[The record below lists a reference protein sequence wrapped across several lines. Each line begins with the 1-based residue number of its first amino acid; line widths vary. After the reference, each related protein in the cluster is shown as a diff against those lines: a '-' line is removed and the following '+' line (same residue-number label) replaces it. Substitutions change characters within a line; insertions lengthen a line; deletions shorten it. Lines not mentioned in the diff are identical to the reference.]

1 MHLPFACQV
10 TCHLLGSGSIKKA
23 KYHSIALPLNY
34 VFSFSGLEKLNDD
47 GTVLLSLVRLPL
59 VVVAVVVGACWA

>member
-23 KYHSIALPLNY
+23 EYHSIALLLNY

-59 VVVAVVVGACWA
+59 VVVAVVAVACWA